1 MSISLIW
8 LIYIV
13 AGLICGFFIGYFLR
27 RLIIRGKISS
37 AEMRAEEVLKSA
49 KNKQQEIILK
59 AKEDALKIIDD
70 IKREEQT
77 RRQELRTLEDR
88 LERRQSLFDK
98 KILELEESQK
108 ELGDR
113 AARLEEA
120 KAKIKTIYEDAKKKL
135 EEVAGY
141 SQEEAQKVLFEQ
153 IEKDNQEV
161 VLERMRKLERLGSEQ
176 IDRRAKQLLSTAM
189 ERLASSVSSE
199 RTTSSVN
206 LPSDDMK
213 GRIIGREGR
222 NIKAIEQLTGVEI
235 VVDDTPEVIFVS
247 SFNPIRRQLAKR
259 TLEKLIADGRIQP
272 ARIEKYVEESK
283 KELLEDIKSAGE
295 DAVYQLG
302 ITGIDPKLI
311 LLLGRLKYR
320 SSYGQNVL
328 QHSIETAN
336 LAAVLASDL
345 GVNVNMAKKAGL
357 FHDIGKAIDHETE
370 GTHPEIGR
378 ELGKKYNLPEEVV
391 TAIGTHHE
399 DHPPIIEAVI
409 VKVADALSG
418 ARPGARR
425 DSYEDYIKR
434 LDDLEQVAKTFKGV
448 DRTYAI
454 QAGRE
459 LRVFVLPQEIDDLAA
474 AKLARAIADKIE
486 QDLKYPGE
494 IRVTVIRE
502 SKVIEVAR

>member
-1 MSISLIW
+1 MSISLVW
-8 LIYIV
+8 LIYITT
-13 AGLICGFFIGYFLR
+13 GLTFGFLIGYFLR

-37 AEMRAEEVLKSA
+37 AEMRAEEILRSA
-49 KNKQQEIILK
+49 KNKQQEVVLK
-59 AKEDALKIIDD
+59 AKEEALKIIDD
-70 IKREEQT
+70 IKREEQA
-77 RRQELRTLEDR
+77 RRQELRALEDR

-108 ELGDR
+108 ELSDR

-120 KAKIKTIYEDAKKKL
+120 KAKIKSIYEDAKRKL

-153 IEKDNQEV
+153 IERDHQEII
-161 VLERMRKLERLGSEQ
+161 LERMRKLEKLGSEQ
-176 IDRRAKQLLSTAM
+176 IDHKAKQLLATAM

-272 ARIEKYVEESK
+272 ARIEKCVEEAK

-295 DAVYQLG
+295 DAAYQLG
-302 ITGIDPKLI
+302 IAGLDPKLI

-345 GVNVNMAKKAGL
+345 GVNVNLAKKAGL

-459 LRVFVLPQEIDDLAA
+459 LRVFVLPQEIDDWRLQNWPGPLLI
-474 AKLARAIADKIE
+474 KLNR
-486 QDLKYPGE
+486 
-494 IRVTVIRE
+494 T
-502 SKVIEVAR
+502 

>member
-1 MSISLIW
+1 MIYTAYLLIA
-8 LIYIV
+8 LV
-13 AGLICGFFIGYFLR
+13 VGVVIGYVAR
-27 RLIIRGKISS
+27 KVIAQKRTAS
-37 AEMRAEEVLKSA
+37 AEAKAEELIRNA
-49 KNKQQEIILK
+49 KTKQQELFFK
-59 AKEDALKIIDD
+59 AREEALKIIEEA
-70 IKREEQT
+70 KKEEQSH
-77 RRQELRTLEDR
+77 RQELKSAEERF
-88 LERRQSLFDK
+88 ERRQSMFDK
-98 KILELEESQK
+98 KLLELEENQK
-108 ELGDR
+108 ELTDR

-120 KAKIKTIYEDAKKKL
+120 KVKIKKIYEDAKVKL
-135 EEVAGY
+135 EEISGY
-141 SQEEAQKVLFEQ
+141 SKEQAQQVLFEQ
-153 IEKDNQEV
+153 IEKDNQDI
-161 VLERMRKLERLGSEQ
+161 VLERIKKLEKFGSDQ
-176 IDRRAKQLLSTAM
+176 IDKKAKQMLSTAM
-189 ERLASSVSSE
+189 ERLASSVSTE

-222 NIKAIEQLTGVEI
+222 NIKVIEQLTGVEI
-235 VVDDTPEVIFVS
+235 VVDDTPEVIFAS

-272 ARIEKYVEESK
+272 ARIEKYVEEAK
-283 KELLEDIKSAGE
+283 TELIQEIKSAGE

-302 ITGIDPKLI
+302 IAGLDPKLVQ
-311 LLLGRLKYR
+311 LLGRLKYR
-320 SSYGQNVL
+320 TSYGQNVL

-336 LAAVLASDL
+336 LAAILASDL
-345 GVNVNMAKKAGL
+345 GVNVAMAKKAGL
-357 FHDIGKAIDHETE
+357 LHDIGKAIDHETE

-378 ELGKKYNLPEEVV
+378 DLAKKYNLPEEII

-448 DRTYAI
+448 DKVYAI

-459 LRVFVLPQEIDDLAA
+459 IRVFVLPQEVDDLAA
-474 AKLARAIADKIE
+474 AKLARAVADKIE
-486 QDLKYPGE
+486 ADLKYPGE
-494 IRVTVIRE
+494 IKVTVIRE
-502 SKVIEVAR
+502 SKVVEFAR